1 MVHNPDT
8 SQDSTDSSYS
18 LGPSKASNEVNWH
31 LPAESWDTHVHV
43 FDPSYPY
50 SPDRQ
55 YTPASALYDELLA
68 FNDNLTVTDSPQNIV
83 LVQPSPYG
91 TDNSLILDLLRNH
104 SYSQHDSLLRAIAVI
119 DPENVTDQELHEMNA
134 LGVRGIRIN
143 TQGADS
149 EEAAKELRRNITAAV
164 ERVKGFNNWKCQLL
178 VSGVSWDCEHPAPGC
193 DTAACLAYQVP
204 PDIHDVVRDLPIP
217 VIADHQGGMG
227 GLTKLANG
235 SADVTAQ
242 PGFSSL
248 LALAKRGKVFVKI
261 SALYRSSKLTEG
273 GYDDV
278 EQLVRAF
285 AQEVPQQLVWGSD
298 WPHTGSNRSEATK
311 YVPEPFRK
319 VDDEAVSKNI
329 RKWVGP
335 EVWHQMTVVTP
346 GEIYL

>member
-18 LGPSKASNEVNWH
+18 LSPSNASNEVNWH

-104 SYSQHDSLLRAIAVI
+104 SYSQHDSLLRAITVI
-119 DPENVTDQELHEMNA
+119 DPENATDQELHEMNA

-178 VSGVSWDCEHPAPGC
+178 VSGVSWD
-193 DTAACLAYQVP
+193 Y
-204 PDIHDVVRDLPIP
+204 IHDVVRDLPIP

-235 SADVTAQ
+235 STDVTAQ

-248 LALAKRGKVFVKI
+248 LDLAKRGKAFVKI

-273 GYDDV
+273 GYDDL

>member
-1 MVHNPDT
+1 MFQGPKVGKPGLSRDII
-8 SQDSTDSSYS
+8 DSSCS
-18 LGPSKASNEVNWH
+18 SNSSNASSNVNWH
-31 LPAESWDTHVHV
+31 IPVESWDTHVHV
-43 FDPSYPY
+43 FDPRYPY

-55 YTPASALYDELLA
+55 YTPESALYDELLA
-68 FNDNLTVTDSPQNIV
+68 FNDKLTVTNSTENIV

-104 SYSQHDSLLRAIAVI
+104 SASQQDNLLRAISVI
-119 DPENVTDQELHEMNA
+119 DPENVTDEELQEMNS

-149 EEAAKELRRNITAAV
+149 EETAKDLRKNITSAV
-164 ERVKGFNNWKCQLL
+164 ERVRAFSNWKCQLL
-178 VSGVSWDCEHPAPGC
+178 VSGISWD
-193 DTAACLAYQVP
+193 Y
-204 PDIHDVVRDLPIP
+204 IHDVVRDLPIP

-235 SADVTAQ
+235 STDVTAQ
-242 PGFSSL
+242 PGFASL
-248 LALAKRGKVFVKI
+248 LDLAKRGKVFVKI

-278 EQLVRAF
+278 EQLVKTF
-285 AQEVPQQLVWGSD
+285 AREVPQQLIWGSD

-319 VDDEAVSKNI
+319 VDDEAVLKNI

-335 EVWHQMTVVTP
+335 ELWHQMTVVTP
-346 GEIYL
+346 GKIYI